1 MIWGASL
8 AAGAQAYR
16 LLGAGPEAQARA
28 VVASTRVVESFRA
41 LTGEIN
47 CLEIT
52 HLDTSS
58 TTMQMVTFFLLKGG
72 VIGCFHMAAQ
82 YAPIAFREIGA
93 ALAEDRLVPELAA
106 RADLDDHVARAV
118 FLGVA
123 SVVAVLFAIGSTC
136 FLVGPIP
143 AFEDAVGMT
152 ATDATF
158 FIGSIFFTTAS
169 YLSYMQVVR
178 AGGRRWLG
186 WTPQLMGFWAT
197 FIQLVGTVF
206 FNVTTLAALV
216 SLTRPEAEQ
225 YVWRPDAYGSV
236 CFLVASAI
244 AFAEAGHRWFSWRP
258 GKRDWHITALNMWGS
273 VFFGLSAIG
282 AYVDPDGQMIST
294 RWANGGTLL
303 GAACFLAASILMFP
317 EGRHP
322 ATDHD

>member
-1 MIWGASL
+1 MTRARRISL
-8 AAGAQAYR
+8 PIEVPPDATDVAVS
-16 LLGAGPEAQARA
+16 GPRPF
-28 VVASTRVVESFRA
+28 VTRVHYRAADGQVVDWSARRHRKSDESSRG
-41 LTGEIN
+41 LTWWI
-47 CLEIT
+47 
-52 HLDTSS
+52 
-58 TTMQMVTFFLLKGG
+58 
-72 VIGCFHMAAQ
+72 
-82 YAPIAFREIGA
+82 
-93 ALAEDRLVPELAA
+93 
-106 RADLDDHVARAV
+106 
-118 FLGVA
+118 
-123 SVVAVLFAIGSTC
+123 AVLFAIGSTC

-158 FIGSIFFTTAS
+158 FFGSIFFTTAS

-178 AGGRRWLG
+178 ADGRRWFG

-197 FIQLVGTVF
+197 LIQLVGTVF

-303 GAACFLAASILMFP
+303 GAACFLAASILMIP
-317 EGRHP
+317 EGRNP

>member
-1 MIWGASL
+1 MTRARRIPLPVEVPPDATDV
-8 AAGAQAYR
+8 QVN
-16 LLGAGPEAQARA
+16 GPRPF
-28 VVASTRVVESFRA
+28 VTRVHYRAADGHVVDWSARRHRKSDESSRG
-41 LTGEIN
+41 LTWW
-47 CLEIT
+47 
-52 HLDTSS
+52 
-58 TTMQMVTFFLLKGG
+58 
-72 VIGCFHMAAQ
+72 IG
-82 YAPIAFREIGA
+82 
-93 ALAEDRLVPELAA
+93 L
-106 RADLDDHVARAV
+106 
-118 FLGVA
+118 
-123 SVVAVLFAIGSTC
+123 LFAIGSAC

-143 AFEDAVGMT
+143 TFEDAVGMT

-158 FIGSIFFTTAS
+158 FAGSIFFTTAS

-178 AGGRRWLG
+178 AGGRRWIG

-225 YVWRPDAYGSV
+225 YVWRPDAFGSI
-236 CFLVASAI
+236 CFLVSSAI

-273 VFFGLSAIG
+273 VFFGISAIG

-303 GAACFLAASILMFP
+303 GAACFLAASILMMP

-322 ATDHD
+322 GTDHD